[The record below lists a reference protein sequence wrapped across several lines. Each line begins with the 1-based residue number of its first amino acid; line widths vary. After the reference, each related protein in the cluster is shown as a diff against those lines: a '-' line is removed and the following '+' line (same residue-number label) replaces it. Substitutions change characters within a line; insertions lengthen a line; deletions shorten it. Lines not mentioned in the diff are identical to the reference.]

1 MDKNAI
7 KKFATWARKELIAR
21 VSQKGVEYSITEE
34 SEQWT
39 VGSEEWAADSA
50 NGKIFSATEKKQRQA
65 LIAEIN
71 DKGYKQVM
79 EEVAYT
85 WFNRFSALRFME
97 VNGYLP
103 SHVRVFTDEENNFD
117 PQIISEAIHLDL
129 DGLDMEKVYE
139 YKEVEDEEK
148 LYKYLLIIQCNAL
161 NKILPGMFQKI
172 GDYTELLFPNNLL
185 RKGSVIQQMIEL
197 IPEDDW
203 KDAVQIIGWLYQYY
217 NSEKKDDVFA
227 ALKKNVKITKE
238 NIPAATQLFTPDW
251 IVRYMV
257 ENSLGRFWLEGHPN
271 VKAQLLPT
279 KEEQSAYAAGNRDTE
294 DTKWHYYLEE
304 AEQEPEVQAQ
314 LAEICKEYAAL
325 TPDQLKVID
334 PCSGSGHILAYMFDV
349 LMKIYESYGYTT
361 REAVASIVEN
371 NLYGLDID
379 DRAAQLAYFVVMMKA
394 RQYDRRFFNRKDDN
408 GNIKVL
414 QPHVYA
420 VVESGH
426 TDKNGKKHKN
436 YDEYMLEYFCN
447 GDEKLKIAMY
457 SIISELYDAKEY
469 GSIVTVTPQDWTAL
483 YSRFAEIKN
492 DIHLY
497 DEKAWNKL
505 LLLVQVAEALAQ
517 KYDVVV
523 TNPPYM
529 GASNM
534 NPKLND
540 FIKKKYADYKSDF
553 FSSFVIHGSEMTKKS
568 GYCGFFTPYVWMFIQ
583 SYEKMRNYL
592 YEQATIETLIQ
603 FEYSAFEEATVPV
616 CTFVFHNTST
626 VKKNGCYL
634 RLVDFRGGMEVQRQ
648 KMLAA
653 IANHDCGF
661 YYEQSTNNFSKIP
674 GSPVA
679 YWFKNFEIFN
689 FQNLSSLL
697 KSGGRIKTHDNNL
710 YVRNWWEP
718 CKNGNRW
725 VPYANGGEYRKWYGD
740 YLDVV
745 DWSEKAREF
754 YGSHG
759 GLCKD
764 IFWFKEGLTWGAIT
778 SGDNSYRIK
787 PEQYMFSSAS
797 PTVFTNSFTCDMSVL
812 AFLNTKVAKFISK
825 IINPTLNQ
833 NVNDTLRLPYCG
845 FVETASDYAL
855 RSCEI
860 SKVDWDSFETSCD
873 FKRHPLIRKVS
884 TIAEAFDQW
893 QTECNNRFN
902 QLKANEEEL
911 NRIFINIYGL
921 QDELTPEVD
930 DKDVTVRKADLGRN
944 IRSFISYAVGCM
956 FGRYSLYN
964 EGLLYAGG
972 SCGDFGSL
980 VEKIQDYLHKQG
992 KSRFPGNEFYP
1003 DADNIIPVCDDE
1015 YFEDDIVGLFVE
1027 FVKTVYGT
1035 DTLDENLK
1043 FIADALGGKGRPKD
1057 VIRNYFLSDFYSDHC
1072 KIYQKRPIYWLFDS
1086 GKKNGFKALI
1096 YMHRYQPDTIARIRT
1111 DYVHEQ
1117 QARYRTAIADLE
1129 QRIANAST
1137 GERVKLNKKLT
1148 TLQAQDTEI
1157 RTYEEKIHHLADQ
1170 MISID
1175 LDDGVKKN
1183 YAIFQ
1188 DVLAKIK

>member
-7 KKFATWARKELIAR
+7 KKFAVWARTELIAR
-21 VSQKGVEYSITEE
+21 VSLKGVEYGITEDNIE
-34 SEQWT
+34 D
-39 VGSEEWAADSA
+39 ANADSVGGKVLAA
-50 NGKIFSATEKKQRQA
+50 NEKKQRQA

-103 SHVRVFTDEENNFD
+103 SHVRVFTDEENNFK
-117 PQIISEAIHLDL
+117 PQIITEAIHLDL

-139 YKEVEDEEK
+139 LKDAEKSEE
-148 LYKYLLIIQCNAL
+148 LYKYLLIVQCNAL

-172 GDYTELLFPNNLL
+172 ADYTELLLPDNLL
-185 RKGSVIQQMIEL
+185 REGSVIQQMIEL

-257 ENSLGRFWLEGHPN
+257 ENSLGRLWLEGHPD
-271 VKAQLLPT
+271 VKEQLLPT
-279 KEEQSAYAAGNRDTE
+279 EEEQSVYAAGNRDPE
-294 DTKWHYYLEE
+294 DTKWHYYLEK

-314 LAEICKEYAAL
+314 LAEIRKEYAAL

-379 DRAAQLAYFVVMMKA
+379 DRAAQLAYFAVMMKA
-394 RQYDRRFFNRKDDN
+394 RQYDRRFFSR
-408 GNIKVL
+408 GI

-420 VVESGH
+420 IVESNH
-426 TDKNGKKHKN
+426 VDKFAV
-436 YDEYMLEYFCN
+436 DYFCN
-447 GDEKLKIAMY
+447 GDAKLTAAMDT
-457 SIISELYDAKEY
+457 IIKELHDAKEY
-469 GSIVTVTPQDWTAL
+469 GSILTVTPQDWSAL
-483 YSRFAEIKN
+483 YERFAEITE
-492 DIHLY
+492 DINMSREAALRG
-497 DEKAWNKL
+497 L
-505 LLLVQVAEALAQ
+505 LPLVQVAEALAL
-517 KYDVVV
+517 KYDTVV

-529 GASNM
+529 SSSGMGS
-534 NPKLND
+534 KLID
-540 FIKKKYADYKSDF
+540 YAKKNYPNSKSDL
-553 FSSFVIHGSEMTKKS
+553 
-568 GYCGFFTPYVWMFIQ
+568 YAMFIQ
-583 SYEKMRNYL
+583 VCIHFGKRHAFEALITQHSWMFLGSYEKLRDDIYKK
-592 YEQATIETLIQ
+592 TIVNMAHLGAR
-603 FEYSAFEEATVPV
+603 AFEEIAGEVVQTTAFVLYNSEILDYAGKYVRLVAETSQNDKEKKYLSKENLYSKRQKDYASLPSAPV
-616 CTFVFHNTST
+616 GYWVGDAVFRAFKEYPHISDIGEAKAGMTTGDNDRF
-626 VKKNGCYL
+626 L
-634 RLVDFRGGMEVQRQ
+634 RLWHEV
-648 KMLAA
+648 K
-653 IANHDCGF
+653 N
-661 YYEQSTNNFSKIP
+661 SKI
-674 GSPVA
+674 GMGCHNSDEA
-679 YWFKNFEIFN
+679 KKSEKKWFPYNK
-689 FQNLSSLL
+689 
-697 KSGGRIKTHDNNL
+697 GG
-710 YVRNWWEP
+710 
-718 CKNGNRW
+718 GF
-725 VPYANGGEYRKWYGD
+725 RKWYGLND
-740 YLDVV
+740 YVV
-745 DWSEKAREF
+745 LWENDGYAIKNATKRGRKIASVRSERLYFRKSITWATLTTGMISCRNSEYGHLFDDKGSSCFMPDRE
-754 YGSHG
+754 Y
-759 GLCKD
+759 
-764 IFWFKEGLTWGAIT
+764 
-778 SGDNSYRIK
+778 NY
-787 PEQYMFSSAS
+787 
-797 PTVFTNSFTCDMSVL
+797 VL
-812 AFLNTKVAKFISK
+812 AFINSVVGDYFLHVLNPTMSFQSGNIGALPIISEKVADSS
-825 IINPTLNQ
+825 INNLSLE
-833 NVNDTLRLPYCG
+833 NVNLCK
-845 FVETASDYAL
+845 A
-855 RSCEI
+855 
-860 SKVDWDSFETSCD
+860 DWDSFETSWD
-873 FKRHPLIRKVS
+873 FQRHPLLRKVP

-911 NRIFINIYGL
+911 NRIFIDIYGL
-921 QDELTPEVD
+921 QDELTPEVE
-930 DKDVTVRKADLGRN
+930 DKDVTVRKADLGRD

-956 FGRYSLYN
+956 FGRYSLDVN
-964 EGLLYAGG
+964 GLAYAGG
-972 SCGDFGSL
+972 EWDNSKYASFAAD
-980 VEKIQDYLHKQG
+980 K
-992 KSRFPGNEFYP
+992 
-1003 DADNIIPVCDDE
+1003 DNIIPICDDE
-1015 YFEDDIVGLFVE
+1015 YFEDDIVGLFVK
-1027 FVKTVYGT
+1027 FVKTVYGA

-1043 FIADALGGKGRPKD
+1043 FIADALDGKGQPKD
-1057 VIRNYFLSDFYSDHC
+1057 VIRNYFLSNFYSDHC

-1117 QARYRTAIADLE
+1117 QARYRTAIVDLE

-1183 YAIFQ
+1183 YVIFQ
-1188 DVLAKIK
+1188 NVLAKIK